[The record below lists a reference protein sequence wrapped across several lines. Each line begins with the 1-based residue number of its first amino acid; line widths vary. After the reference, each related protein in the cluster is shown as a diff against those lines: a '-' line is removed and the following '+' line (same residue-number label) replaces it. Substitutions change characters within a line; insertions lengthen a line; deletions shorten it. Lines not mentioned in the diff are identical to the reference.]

1 MKLIFLDIDNTL
13 LDFDKYTEESLKNG
27 FKHFSLPEF
36 EPYMLDVFHRVN
48 DKLWRQIEEGTL
60 NIDGLRHVR
69 FQNFF
74 EALHM
79 KPSFDPTLFEAYYR
93 SRLYESAIPV
103 KGAYEM
109 LEYLSKKY
117 ILATASNGP
126 YEQQMHRL
134 SLAKMDRYFTY
145 FFISERIG
153 VSKPSPLFF
162 SKAFEE
168 INANRSEI
176 ILSKDACI
184 IGDSLTS
191 DMKGGLNAGIHTC
204 FFNKKGI
211 DNLPKEIDFVLSDLS
226 KISDVL

>member
-1 MKLIFLDIDNTL
+1 
-13 LDFDKYTEESLKNG
+13 
-27 FKHFSLPEF
+27 
-36 EPYMLDVFHRVN
+36 
-48 DKLWRQIEEGTL
+48 
-60 NIDGLRHVR
+60 
-69 FQNFF
+69 
-74 EALHM
+74 
-79 KPSFDPTLFEAYYR
+79 
-93 SRLYESAIPV
+93 
-103 KGAYEM
+103 M

-145 FFISERIG
+145 FFISEKIG

-168 INANRSEI
+168 INANRS
-176 ILSKDACI
+176 KDACI

-191 DMKGGLNAGIHTC
+191 DMKGGLNVGMHTC